1 MGSIYWRN
9 LISLI
14 LAKKARKYPKTGASQ
29 AFLKITFSWKWTR
42 LKFKWCA
49 SFLCTS
55 HDLKNCYSQVI
66 LDQSNCKGLWSAIYQ
81 EERNLSFWFKMGKY
95 PFQKKRNLDFVFR
108 SGQVC
113 PDIAGCAL
121 DYQMELRV
129 LKIA

>member
-49 SFLCTS
+49 SASFAHPMTW
-55 HDLKNCYSQVI
+55 KIVI
-66 LDQSNCKGLWSAIYQ
+66 LRLYSTNQIARAFGQQYIKKKGIYH
-81 EERNLSFWFKMGKY
+81 FG
-95 PFQKKRNLDFVFR
+95 
-108 SGQVC
+108 
-113 PDIAGCAL
+113 
-121 DYQMELRV
+121 LR
-129 LKIA
+129 